1 MLRREDLH
9 PQLHNLDLCY
19 HDTENELQECANGI
33 NSVINS
39 FIQHEMMCQHST
51 QVNKSVAAELQ
62 QAGVFGVA
70 TKKLL
75 VSDILQEVYSRI
87 RVSVLGNMDGVSP
100 SNVNSWQ
107 NLVNTFSQTRKR
119 QEEVYSSTHKL
130 FSGAATAEPVTATVS
145 TVSSQVSLSQTSFNI
160 DSPARLLNH
169 GNPPDLLLGDKIDA
183 NSDSE
188 GRKRKRHT
196 QESESPVF
204 ASKLKAV
211 LKPILALSEEL
222 DPNYSIFS
230 SLSRIQTTPLKDLIQ
245 ENYRRYPNDLKQG
258 TPDEGGKFQ
267 NSIGKHS
274 ESVLVEETEEPDKR
288 RRISGESSRTSQS
301 SRTTA
306 GEFKEGLI
314 GGSQPISTEDEF
326 HEYGSS
332 AFSVVEY
339 EGVIVDELALS
350 AESDE
355 ATGSL
360 IAQATLKRQ

>member
-1 MLRREDLH
+1 
-9 PQLHNLDLCY
+9 
-19 HDTENELQECANGI
+19 
-33 NSVINS
+33 
-39 FIQHEMMCQHST
+39 MMCQHST

-62 QAGVFGVA
+62 QAGVFAVA
-70 TKKLL
+70 TKKLI
-75 VSDILQEVYSRI
+75 VSDILKELYSRI
-87 RVSVLGNMDGVSP
+87 RVSVLGNMDGISP

-107 NLVNTFSQTRKR
+107 NLINAFSQTRKR

-130 FSGAATAEPVTATVS
+130 FSATAEPVSTA
-145 TVSSQVSLSQTSFNI
+145 SSQVSLSQTSFNI

-169 GNPPDLLLGDKIDA
+169 GNLPDILLGDKIDA
-183 NSDSE
+183 NSGSE

-211 LKPILALSEEL
+211 QKPILALSEEL
-222 DPNYSIFS
+222 DPNYSVIS

-245 ENYRRYPNDLKQG
+245 ENYLRYSHDLKQG
-258 TPDEGGKFQ
+258 TLDERGKFQ

-274 ESVLVEETEEPDKR
+274 ESVLVEETEKPDKR

-314 GGSQPISTEDEF
+314 GGSQPVNTEDEF

-360 IAQATLKRQ
+360 IAQATLKQQ